1 MDQII
6 YIGPVMLDE
15 PEEFSLEEF
24 VRQAIALEAERLF
37 YSNGRLYLIDYD
49 TLHGIIDGKFA
60 IVELISYA
68 SFCEVG
74 TYKSW
79 VLYYGNDDVVEY
91 SDTIKDIRGDTTILP
106 VIRTNDRFIRKIEEY
121 INSGRYRSFS
131 NSKDEEK
138 KEKEKKNVDNL
149 VELQ

>member
-1 MDQII
+1 MEQKQIV

-15 PEEFSLEEF
+15 PEMFSLDEF

-37 YSNGRLYLIDYD
+37 YSNGRLFLIDYE

-60 IVELISYA
+60 VVELITYA

-74 TYKSW
+74 DFKNW

-91 SDTIKDIRGDTTILP
+91 VDRIKDIRGDMTIIP
-106 VIRTNDRFIRKIEEY
+106 VLRTNDRFIRKVEEY
-121 INSGRYRSFS
+121 INAGKYRSFV
-131 NSKDEEK
+131 EK
-138 KEKEKKNVDNL
+138 
-149 VELQ
+149 

>member
-60 IVELISYA
+60 IVELISYV

-74 TYKSW
+74 SYKSW
-79 VLYYGNDDVVEY
+79 VLYYGNDDTVEY
-91 SDTIKDIRGDTTILP
+91 SNKIRDIRGDTTILP
-106 VIRTNDRFIRKIEEY
+106 VIRTCDRFIRKIEEY

-131 NSKDEEK
+131 KTSKEEI
-138 KEKEKKNVDNL
+138 KEKKVMDESL
-149 VELQ
+149 IELR

>member
-15 PEEFSLEEF
+15 PEEFSLDEF

-37 YSNGRLYLIDYD
+37 YSNGRLFLVDYD

-74 TYKSW
+74 DFRNW
-79 VLYYGNDDVVEY
+79 VLYYGNDDTVEY
-91 SDTIKDIRGDTTILP
+91 VNRIKDIRGDTTILP

-121 INSGRYRSFS
+121 ISKGKYRSFS
-131 NSKDEEK
+131 KTKNIESKIVREEK
-138 KEKEKKNVDNL
+138 I
-149 VELQ
+149 ELR

>member
-15 PEEFSLEEF
+15 PEEFSLDEF

-37 YSNGRLYLIDYD
+37 YSNGRLFLVDYD

-74 TYKSW
+74 DFRNW
-79 VLYYGNDDVVEY
+79 VLYYGNDDTVEY
-91 SDTIKDIRGDTTILP
+91 VDRIKDIRGDTTILP

-121 INSGRYRSFS
+121 INKGKYRSFS
-131 NSKDEEK
+131 KAKKVEEK
-138 KEKEKKNVDNL
+138 VVREEKI
-149 VELQ
+149 ELR

>member
-15 PEEFSLEEF
+15 PEEFSLDEF

-37 YSNGRLYLIDYD
+37 YSNGRLFLVDYD

-74 TYKSW
+74 DFRNW
-79 VLYYGNDDVVEY
+79 VLYYGNDDTVEY
-91 SDTIKDIRGDTTILP
+91 VDKIKDIRGDTTILP

-121 INSGRYRSFS
+121 INKGKYRSFS
-131 NSKDEEK
+131 KAESIEKKVVREEK
-138 KEKEKKNVDNL
+138 I
-149 VELQ
+149 ELR

>member
-15 PEEFSLEEF
+15 PEEFSLDEF
-24 VRQAIALEAERLF
+24 IRQAIALEAERLF
-37 YSNGRLYLIDYD
+37 YSNGRLFLVDYD

-74 TYKSW
+74 EFRNW
-79 VLYYGNDDVVEY
+79 ILYYGNDDAVDYV
-91 SDTIKDIRGDTTILP
+91 DRIRDIRGDTTILP

-121 INSGRYRSFS
+121 ISKGRYRSFS
-131 NSKDEEK
+131 KTEKVESGIRREEK
-138 KEKEKKNVDNL
+138 I
-149 VELQ
+149 ELR

>member
-1 MDQII
+1 MEQKQIV

-15 PEEFSLEEF
+15 PEMFSLDEF

-37 YSNGRLYLIDYD
+37 YSNGRLFLIDYE

-60 IVELISYA
+60 IVELITYA

-74 TYKSW
+74 DFKNW

-91 SDTIKDIRGDTTILP
+91 VNRIRDIRGDMTIIPVLRTT
-106 VIRTNDRFIRKIEEY
+106 DRFIRKVEVY
-121 INSGRYRSFS
+121 INAGKYKSFVQ
-131 NSKDEEK
+131 EK
-138 KEKEKKNVDNL
+138 
-149 VELQ
+149 

>member
-24 VRQAIALEAERLF
+24 IRQAIALEAERLF

-49 TLHGIIDGKFA
+49 TLHGIINGKFA

-131 NSKDEEK
+131 KAEEK
-138 KEKEKKNVDNL
+138 KEKEKRSIDNL

>member
-15 PEEFSLEEF
+15 PEEFSLDEF

-37 YSNGRLYLIDYD
+37 YSNGRLYLVDYD

-74 TYKSW
+74 DFRNW
-79 VLYYGNDDVVEY
+79 VLYYGNDDTVEY
-91 SDTIKDIRGDTTILP
+91 VNKIKDIRGDTTILP

-121 INSGRYRSFS
+121 ISKGRYRSFS
-131 NSKDEEK
+131 KTERVGDGERSRREEK
-138 KEKEKKNVDNL
+138 I
-149 VELQ
+149 ELR

>member
-1 MDQII
+1 MEQKQIV

-15 PEEFSLEEF
+15 PEEFSLDEF

-37 YSNGRLYLIDYD
+37 YSNGRLFLIDYE

-60 IVELISYA
+60 VVELITYA

-74 TYKSW
+74 DFKNW

-91 SDTIKDIRGDTTILP
+91 ADRIRDIRGDMTIIPAL
-106 VIRTNDRFIRKIEEY
+106 RTNDRFIRKVEEY
-121 INSGRYRSFS
+121 INSGRYRSFVENS
-131 NSKDEEK
+131 NK
-138 KEKEKKNVDNL
+138 
-149 VELQ
+149 

>member
-15 PEEFSLEEF
+15 PEEFSLDEF

-37 YSNGRLYLIDYD
+37 YSNGRLFLVDYD

-74 TYKSW
+74 EFRNW
-79 VLYYGNDDVVEY
+79 ILYYGNDDTVDYV
-91 SDTIKDIRGDTTILP
+91 DRIRDIRGDTTILP

-121 INSGRYRSFS
+121 ISKGRYRSFS
-131 NSKDEEK
+131 KTKKLESRIPREEK
-138 KEKEKKNVDNL
+138 I
-149 VELQ
+149 ELR

>member
-15 PEEFSLEEF
+15 PEEFSLDEF

-37 YSNGRLYLIDYD
+37 YSNGRLFLVDYD

-74 TYKSW
+74 DFRNW
-79 VLYYGNDDVVEY
+79 VLYYGNDDTVEY
-91 SDTIKDIRGDTTILP
+91 VNKIKDIRGDTTILP

-121 INSGRYRSFS
+121 IIKGKYRSFS
-131 NSKDEEK
+131 KTKKIESKVVCEEK
-138 KEKEKKNVDNL
+138 I
-149 VELQ
+149 ELR

>member
-15 PEEFSLEEF
+15 PEEFSLDEF

-37 YSNGRLYLIDYD
+37 YSNGRLFLVDYD

-74 TYKSW
+74 DFRNW
-79 VLYYGNDDVVEY
+79 VLYYGNDDTVEY
-91 SDTIKDIRGDTTILP
+91 VNKIKDIRGDTTILP

-121 INSGRYRSFS
+121 INKGRYRSFS
-131 NSKDEEK
+131 KTKKVEEK
-138 KEKEKKNVDNL
+138 VVREEKI
-149 VELQ
+149 ELR

>member
-1 MDQII
+1 MEQKQIV

-15 PEEFSLEEF
+15 PEMFSLDEF

-37 YSNGRLYLIDYD
+37 YSNGRLFLIDYE

-60 IVELISYA
+60 IVELITYA

-74 TYKSW
+74 DFKNW

-91 SDTIKDIRGDTTILP
+91 VNRIRDIRGDMTIIP
-106 VIRTNDRFIRKIEEY
+106 VLRTNDRFIRKVEEY
-121 INSGRYRSFS
+121 INAGKYKSFVQ
-131 NSKDEEK
+131 EK
-138 KEKEKKNVDNL
+138 
-149 VELQ
+149 

>member
-49 TLHGIIDGKFA
+49 TLHGIIDGKVA
-60 IVELISYA
+60 IVELISYV
-68 SFCEVG
+68 SFSEVG
-74 TYKSW
+74 SYKSW
-79 VLYYGNDDVVEY
+79 VLYYGNDDTVEY
-91 SDTIKDIRGDTTILP
+91 SNKIRDIRGDTTILP
-106 VIRTNDRFIRKIEEY
+106 VIRTCDRFIRKIEEY

-131 NSKDEEK
+131 KTSKEEI
-138 KEKEKKNVDNL
+138 KEKKVMDESL
-149 VELQ
+149 IELR

>member
-1 MDQII
+1 MEQKQIV

-15 PEEFSLEEF
+15 PEMFSLDEF

-37 YSNGRLYLIDYD
+37 YSNGRLFLIDYE

-60 IVELISYA
+60 VVELITYA

-74 TYKSW
+74 DFRNW

-91 SDTIKDIRGDTTILP
+91 VDRIRDIRGDMTIIP
-106 VIRTNDRFIRKIEEY
+106 VLRTNDRFIRKVEEY
-121 INSGRYRSFS
+121 INAGKYKSFVQ
-131 NSKDEEK
+131 EK
-138 KEKEKKNVDNL
+138 
-149 VELQ
+149 

>member
-15 PEEFSLEEF
+15 PEEFSLDEF

-37 YSNGRLYLIDYD
+37 YSNGRLFLVDYD

-74 TYKSW
+74 DFRNW
-79 VLYYGNDDVVEY
+79 VLYYGNDDTVEY
-91 SDTIKDIRGDTTILP
+91 VDKIKDIRGDTTILP

-121 INSGRYRSFS
+121 INKGKYRSFS
-131 NSKDEEK
+131 KAERVEKKVVREEK
-138 KEKEKKNVDNL
+138 I
-149 VELQ
+149 ELR